1 MYPDLQ
7 KELATYERRTPKSA
21 EAHKKNLKRIPL
33 GVASNY
39 RHYDPWPIFVKE
51 ASGSKFRDLDG
62 NEYIDHNLTFGALM
76 AGHCHPAVM
85 KAVEK
90 RLSTG
95 TMFGMPHD
103 MEWELAEE
111 ICNRF
116 PVEMVRFGNSGTEA
130 TMHAIRLAR
139 AATGRD
145 KIVKFEGAYHGLHDS
160 ALVSV
165 KPHAPDF
172 GEIDNPISVPGGLGV
187 PKSAVANVLIA
198 TFNDLATVERRFK
211 ENPGEIAA
219 IILEPILM
227 NVGICMPRTRLPAR
241 SARDRHKERRAP
253 DLRRSEDRRETGLGR
268 RQRIFQR
275 SSRHDLPRQIDWW
288 RLAAGRVRRQQVCDG
303 PHLATQGLPRRHVQ
317 YESGFDGRRPRNV
330 PRSAHAREL
339 CSRRQA
345 RQKAGG
351 RISQDH
357 RESRLASLHRAS
369 RRQWCADVLS
379 RRKFATTATGRR
391 SISTSGATTGSPWST
406 AE

>member
-1 MYPDLQ
+1 MYPESSR
-7 KELATYERRTPKSA
+7 KNSSTFERRTPKSA

-39 RHYDPWPIFVKE
+39 RAYDPWPIFVKE

-116 PVEMVRFGNSGTEA
+116 PVEMCRFGNSGTEA

-165 KPHAPDF
+165 KPHAPEYGDVH
-172 GEIDNPISVPGGLGV
+172 NPTAVTGRAW
-187 PKSAVANVLIA
+187 SAEVCYRQREDRDVQ
-198 TFNDLATVERRFK
+198 
-211 ENPGEIAA
+211 
-219 IILEPILM
+219 
-227 NVGICMPRTRLPAR
+227 R
-241 SARDRHKERRAP
+241 SGNRRAA
-253 DLRRSEDRRETGLGR
+253 LQGKSGR
-268 RQRIFQR
+268 
-275 SSRHDLPRQIDWW
+275 DC
-288 RLAAGRVRRQQVCDG
+288 G
-303 PHLATQGLPRRHVQ
+303 
-317 YESGFDGRRPRNV
+317 
-330 PRSAHAREL
+330 
-339 CSRRQA
+339 
-345 RQKAGG
+345 
-351 RISQDH
+351 DH
-357 RESRLASLHRAS
+357 S
-369 RRQWCADVLS
+369 
-379 RRKFATTATGRR
+379 
-391 SISTSGATTGSPWST
+391 
-406 AE
+406 